1 MRFMLDTNICIYVI
15 KKNPPAVAKR
25 LRALKPFDVG
35 ISSVTLAELRYG
47 VVKSGSPERNEEAL
61 MGFLAPFEIAPFDD
75 IAAVHYGEIR
85 THLEKAGLPIGA
97 MGSDDRR
104 LHARS
109 LDAILV
115 TNNLKEFKRIP
126 GLTIENWA

>member
-15 KKNPPAVAKR
+15 KKNPSGVAER
-25 LRALKPFDVG
+25 LMALKPFDVG

-47 VVKSGSPERNEEAL
+47 VVKSGSPKRNAEAL
-61 MGFLAPFEIAPFDD
+61 VGFLAPFEVAPFDD

-97 MGSDDRR
+97 MDLMIAS
-104 LHARS
+104 HARS

-115 TNNLKEFKRIP
+115 TNNLKEFKRVP

>member
-1 MRFMLDTNICIYVI
+1 MRFMLDTKICIYVI
-15 KKNPPAVAKR
+15 KKNPPGVAER
-25 LRALKPFDVG
+25 LMALKPFDVG

-47 VVKSGSPERNEEAL
+47 VVKSGSPKRNEEAL
-61 MGFLAPFEIAPFDD
+61 VGFLAPFEIAPFDD

-85 THLEKAGLPIGA
+85 TYLENAGLPIGA
-97 MGSDDRR
+97 MDLMIAS
-104 LHARS
+104 HARS

-115 TNNLKEFKRIP
+115 TNNLREFERIP

>member
-15 KKNPPAVAKR
+15 KKNPPGVAER

-47 VVKSGSPERNEEAL
+47 VVKSGSPERNAEAL
-61 MGFLAPFEIAPFDD
+61 VGFLAPFEVAPFDD

-97 MGSDDRR
+97 MDLMIAS
-104 LHARS
+104 HARS

-115 TNNLKEFKRIP
+115 TNNLKEFERVP